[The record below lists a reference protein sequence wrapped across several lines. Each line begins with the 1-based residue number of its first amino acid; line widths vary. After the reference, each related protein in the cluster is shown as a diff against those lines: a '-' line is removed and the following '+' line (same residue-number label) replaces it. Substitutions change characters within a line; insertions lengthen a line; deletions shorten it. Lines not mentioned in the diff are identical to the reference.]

1 MQTIHNYRNLITPVI
16 NRILSRTIKCS
27 KAHNLN
33 ASASVEG
40 AIVIPLFIYA
50 VMSIMFIMQVIAVRI
65 HINNAFYV
73 TLRKC
78 AGYVYVYENSG
89 NVPKGMVAETI
100 RRLLIDEIGTDYA
113 ADHNIMGGNAGI
125 MFMSSK
131 ILNDN
136 SVIDIKLT
144 YSIKNPFEKN
154 IKEICEKEKN
164 VFEQVDK
171 IICLSNST
179 QNLLSKIYDL
189 PINKFCILYNGLK
202 DESILLNSDKRLNLK
217 KNFLFSKEEKI
228 ILFVGRLD
236 EIKGLGELIFTFK
249 KLLQIDPYCHLV
261 IVGDGFYSYYLNSC
275 NPTWNKITFTGKL
288 NKEDLYKLYQIAD
301 IGVLPSFHEQC
312 SYVAIEMMMYGIPLV
327 ASTSTGLSEM
337 IEDGVS
343 GYHIPII
350 EYENHTDLNTYELQ
364 SKLLILLKDSS
375 MRKEMAKNSRLRY
388 ERYYTSEIFSSC
400 MQEFYNRFVL

>member
-1 MQTIHNYRNLITPVI
+1 M
-16 NRILSRTIKCS
+16 
-27 KAHNLN
+27 
-33 ASASVEG
+33 
-40 AIVIPLFIYA
+40 
-50 VMSIMFIMQVIAVRI
+50 
-65 HINNAFYV
+65 
-73 TLRKC
+73 
-78 AGYVYVYENSG
+78 
-89 NVPKGMVAETI
+89 
-100 RRLLIDEIGTDYA
+100 
-113 ADHNIMGGNAGI
+113 
-125 MFMSSK
+125 
-131 ILNDN
+131 
-136 SVIDIKLT
+136 
-144 YSIKNPFEKN
+144 EKN

-312 SYVAIEMMMYGIPLV
+312 SYVAIEMMAYGIPLV
-327 ASTSTGLSEM
+327 GTDTTGL
-337 IEDGVS
+337 
-343 GYHIPII
+343 
-350 EYENHTDLNTYELQ
+350 
-364 SKLLILLKDSS
+364 
-375 MRKEMAKNSRLRY
+375 KEMLEDECYISVEYIEGKKDLIMNALTENLLTVLSLNRHKRIRDQSWKYNIENVKLQLLS
-388 ERYYTSEIFSSC
+388 
-400 MQEFYNRFVL
+400 FYLGM

>member
-1 MQTIHNYRNLITPVI
+1 MIQIILVNEESRASQYGIGTYIKQLCLILSQKQGIHLSVICCRSTKNDFYIERKGDIDYYHIPDTIQNNDPEIRIKTYYKNIWYLIFPYFSSHSKENIILHINYYQHIHLLNTFRAFFSKGRCCFTIHYMDWCFKIKGNYSYLKS
-16 NRILSRTIKCS
+16 ILYKE
-27 KAHNLN
+27 L
-33 ASASVEG
+33 
-40 AIVIPLFIYA
+40 
-50 VMSIMFIMQVIAVRI
+50 
-65 HINNAFYV
+65 
-73 TLRKC
+73 
-78 AGYVYVYENSG
+78 
-89 NVPKGMVAETI
+89 
-100 RRLLIDEIGTDYA
+100 D
-113 ADHNIMGGNAGI
+113 
-125 MFMSSK
+125 
-131 ILNDN
+131 
-136 SVIDIKLT
+136 
-144 YSIKNPFEKN
+144 SIKNPLEKN

-164 VFEQVDK
+164 VFE
-171 IICLSNST
+171 
-179 QNLLSKIYDL
+179 
-189 PINKFCILYNGLK
+189 
-202 DESILLNSDKRLNLK
+202 
-217 KNFLFSKEEKI
+217 
-228 ILFVGRLD
+228 
-236 EIKGLGELIFTFK
+236 
-249 KLLQIDPYCHLV
+249 LQIDPYCHLV

>member
-1 MQTIHNYRNLITPVI
+1 MSVMCNLSQGIEEKGI
-16 NRILSRTIKCS
+16 
-27 KAHNLN
+27 
-33 ASASVEG
+33 
-40 AIVIPLFIYA
+40 AIGEA
-50 VMSIMFIMQVIAVRI
+50 R
-65 HINNAFYV
+65 
-73 TLRKC
+73 
-78 AGYVYVYENSG
+78 
-89 NVPKGMVAETI
+89 
-100 RRLLIDEIGTDYA
+100 
-113 ADHNIMGGNAGI
+113 
-125 MFMSSK
+125 
-131 ILNDN
+131 
-136 SVIDIKLT
+136 
-144 YSIKNPFEKN
+144 
-154 IKEICEKEKN
+154 
-164 VFEQVDK
+164 
-171 IICLSNST
+171 
-179 QNLLSKIYDL
+179 
-189 PINKFCILYNGLK
+189 
-202 DESILLNSDKRLNLK
+202 
-217 KNFLFSKEEKI
+217 KEEKI

>member
-1 MQTIHNYRNLITPVI
+1 M
-16 NRILSRTIKCS
+16 
-27 KAHNLN
+27 
-33 ASASVEG
+33 
-40 AIVIPLFIYA
+40 
-50 VMSIMFIMQVIAVRI
+50 
-65 HINNAFYV
+65 
-73 TLRKC
+73 
-78 AGYVYVYENSG
+78 
-89 NVPKGMVAETI
+89 
-100 RRLLIDEIGTDYA
+100 
-113 ADHNIMGGNAGI
+113 
-125 MFMSSK
+125 
-131 ILNDN
+131 
-136 SVIDIKLT
+136 
-144 YSIKNPFEKN
+144 
-154 IKEICEKEKN
+154 
-164 VFEQVDK
+164 
-171 IICLSNST
+171 SNST
-179 QNLLSKIYDL
+179 QNLLSKIYGL